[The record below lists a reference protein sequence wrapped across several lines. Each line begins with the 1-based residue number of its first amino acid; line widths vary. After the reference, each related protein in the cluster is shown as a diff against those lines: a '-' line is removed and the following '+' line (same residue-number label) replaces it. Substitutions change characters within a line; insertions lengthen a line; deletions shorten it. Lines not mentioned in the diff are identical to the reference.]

1 MNDIKNSLTDF
12 ANTKKDIVKQ
22 ENRKLQ
28 LEELISSERQNEI
41 NSRKDIDM
49 MESSS
54 EYKKFQEIKQKL
66 ASLENEEKL
75 IKKNV
80 EEQFIKISR
89 PLNKYVYVS
98 SLDKPLKIMTGNLAS
113 SPYDV
118 ISQINLPNIITI
130 LNSARSAI
138 GSGSVSVKDIT
149 KSQHAINEII
159 DLLPQLINQK
169 DLFIG
174 KKSQLNDDLNIFDND
189 KLLAS
194 VNILEKSQSN
204 ISDTE
209 SKISLI
215 QEQIG
220 SSKSSLHGII
230 SKLELNLK
238 QASSMH
244 YKISY
249 TENDIQN

>member
-1 MNDIKNSLTDF
+1 M
-12 ANTKKDIVKQ
+12 
-22 ENRKLQ
+22 
-28 LEELISSERQNEI
+28 
-41 NSRKDIDM
+41 
-49 MESSS
+49 
-54 EYKKFQEIKQKL
+54 
-66 ASLENEEKL
+66 
-75 IKKNV
+75 
-80 EEQFIKISR
+80 
-89 PLNKYVYVS
+89 
-98 SLDKPLKIMTGNLAS
+98 
-113 SPYDV
+113 
-118 ISQINLPNIITI
+118 PNIITI
-130 LNSARSAI
+130 LNSVRSAI
-138 GSGSVSVKDIT
+138 GSGSVSVKDVT

-169 DLFIG
+169 DLFIE

-194 VNILEKSQSN
+194 TNILEKSQSN

-249 TENDIQN
+249 TENDIQI

>member
-1 MNDIKNSLTDF
+1 M
-12 ANTKKDIVKQ
+12 
-22 ENRKLQ
+22 
-28 LEELISSERQNEI
+28 
-41 NSRKDIDM
+41 
-49 MESSS
+49 
-54 EYKKFQEIKQKL
+54 
-66 ASLENEEKL
+66 
-75 IKKNV
+75 
-80 EEQFIKISR
+80 
-89 PLNKYVYVS
+89 
-98 SLDKPLKIMTGNLAS
+98 
-113 SPYDV
+113 
-118 ISQINLPNIITI
+118 
-130 LNSARSAI
+130 
-138 GSGSVSVKDIT
+138 
-149 KSQHAINEII
+149 
-159 DLLPQLINQK
+159 LPQLINQK
-169 DLFIG
+169 DLIIE

-194 VNILEKSQSN
+194 TNILEKSQSN